1 MDDGAIPRE
10 PTPASPA
17 QLSGPMRFMLRR
29 FSSHFGDMP
38 IAFDLKLPDGSV
50 INLGK
55 GAPAF
60 HVHAKNQA
68 GLRALASLDEG
79 KFGDAYVN
87 GDIDLEGD
95 LLAPFAMRGT
105 MKDNHFITW
114 AWRFIQPLVFGQ
126 VHTNKKAISAHYD
139 LDPGLF
145 ESFLDP
151 ITPCYTQGVYLNDN
165 ETLDVATTR
174 KFSWCFEK
182 LGLKAGDRIL
192 EIGPG
197 WGAWFEYASKRGV
210 KCTGITISKV
220 SKEYLDAKAKRLGY
234 DWEILMSDL
243 LEYQTDK
250 PYDAIV
256 IMGVIEH
263 LPNYRAVAEKF
274 RTLVKPGGKIFLDGS
289 ATVTKYELSSFMV
302 KYIYA
307 GNHSFLDLG
316 DFVTQVSKTPLRITE
331 LWDDRHSYFLTFRQ
345 WARNLDANRAT
356 IVEKYGDFNFRR
368 FRLYLWGAAWE
379 FWGRSLDCYRMIL
392 ESPKD
397 VDPRAP
403 L

>member
-1 MDDGAIPRE
+1 MDDGATARAPATA
-10 PTPASPA
+10 TPAS
-17 QLSGPMRFMLRR
+17 LSGPMGFLLRR
-29 FSSHFGDMP
+29 FSSHFANVSIP
-38 IAFDLKLPDGSV
+38 FDVKLPDGAIV
-50 INLGK
+50 NIGK
-55 GAPAF
+55 GTPAF
-60 HVHAKNQA
+60 HVTANNKA

-79 KFGDAYVN
+79 KFGDAYVQ
-87 GDIDLEGD
+87 GDLDLEGD

-114 AWRFIQPLVFGQ
+114 AWRFIQPLLFGQ

-151 ITPCYTQGVYLNDN
+151 ITPCYTQGVYLNDD
-165 ETLDVATTR
+165 ETLDIATTR
-174 KFSWCFEK
+174 KFEWCFEK

-220 SKEYLDAKAKRLGY
+220 SKEYLDAKAKRLGF

-243 LEYQTDK
+243 LEYKTDK

-263 LPNYRAVAEKF
+263 LPNYLAVAEKF
-274 RTLVKPGGKIFLDGS
+274 KTLVKPGGKIFLDGS

-316 DFVTQVSKTPLRITE
+316 DFISQISKTSLRATE
-331 LWDDRHSYFLTFRQ
+331 IWDDRHSYFLTFRQ

-356 IVEKYGDFNFRR
+356 VVQKYGDFNFRR

-379 FWGRSLDCYRMIL
+379 FWGRSLDCYRLIL
-392 ESPKD
+392 ESPAD
-397 VDPRAP
+397 IDPRAP